1 MSDGGSG
8 RAGAQTSAINVR
20 ARMLIVLEYA
30 YARIRCQDGSILIL
44 LELVQY
50 GYYSVL
56 YDSYDTLALLECAYY
71 AYEGSTSVC
80 S

>member
-1 MSDGGSG
+1 M
-8 RAGAQTSAINVR
+8 
-20 ARMLIVLEYA
+20 
-30 YARIRCQDGSILIL
+30 L

>member
-30 YARIRCQDGSILIL
+30 YA
-44 LELVQY
+44 LVFD
-50 GYYSVL
+50 VRM
-56 YDSYDTLALLECAYY
+56 DPF
-71 AYEGSTSVC
+71 
-80 S
+80 